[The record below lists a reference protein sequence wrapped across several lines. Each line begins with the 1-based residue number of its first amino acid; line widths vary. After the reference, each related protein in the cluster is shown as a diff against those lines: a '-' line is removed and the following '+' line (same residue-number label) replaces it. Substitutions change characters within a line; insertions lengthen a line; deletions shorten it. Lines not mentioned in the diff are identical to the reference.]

1 MGKMLTL
8 KTPLAIPEHDLF
20 HAHNIRF
27 TTYSINRYSL
37 VLPEVIVSSLYGEG
51 AIIFFLQDQKV
62 FYLAKKSLTRQTPF
76 HSAKIPVTRHL
87 EIQVPTMGKDNIK
100 APDFK
105 IPVPYVPEE
114 EK

>member
-8 KTPLAIPEHDLF
+8 KNPLAIPEHDLF
-20 HAHNIRF
+20 DAHNIRF
-27 TTYSINRYSL
+27 TTYSINKYSL
-37 VLPEVIVSSLYGEG
+37 VLPEVTVISLSGEG

-62 FYLAKKSLTRQTPF
+62 FYLAKSSLTRQTPF

-87 EIQVPTMGKDNIK
+87 EIQVPTMEKDNIK
-100 APDFK
+100 APEFK
-105 IPVPYVPEE
+105 IPVRYIPEE